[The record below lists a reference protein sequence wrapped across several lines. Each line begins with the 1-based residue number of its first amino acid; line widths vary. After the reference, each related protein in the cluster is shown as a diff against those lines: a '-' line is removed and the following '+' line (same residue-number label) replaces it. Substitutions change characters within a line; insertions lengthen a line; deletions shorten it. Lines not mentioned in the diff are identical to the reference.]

1 MGHRQWSPWVR
12 VWVGTKIPEGYL
24 CNCLLIVIRMVTMS
38 CLAQKGGV
46 HEQWLHSPHS
56 CESAD
61 CPDTVPITM
70 GELTG
75 TKSHLPWVAMP
86 FLRL

>member
-1 MGHRQWSPWVR
+1 MQLPTNSNTMERW
-12 VWVGTKIPEGYL
+12 
-24 CNCLLIVIRMVTMS
+24 MVTVS

-46 HEQWLHSPHS
+46 HGQWLHSPHS

-61 CPDTVPITM
+61 CPDTVLITM